1 MSPLAT
7 DFRGRRQWWRGQM
20 PASTS
25 LAPWF
30 NRWTLV
36 CAFVHDDCLRTLG
49 ITTRILT
56 FLRTNACSQHLAK
69 KVGCFWVCA
78 IICFTIGR
86 IKLQLD
92 LHPHATLA
100 SGYSRLPLYSSHVA
114 GDMRPL
120 IHEYLRDSD
129 VAATRNFLQSVC
141 VLFTPWFYPK
151 HTCRLVDCLAAEWA
165 GLPWMK
171 ATSQS
176 VMPLFSW
183 MLTTPSSWI
192 PISALDVFQNL
203 HVSWLRQQMRR
214 DYIKLVL

>member
-1 MSPLAT
+1 
-7 DFRGRRQWWRGQM
+7 M

-49 ITTRILT
+49 ITIRILT
-56 FLRTNACSQHLAK
+56 FLRTNACPNTLQKRSDVFGFVQSFALPLGISSSNLICIHMQHLPADTP
-69 KVGCFWVCA
+69 V
-78 IICFTIGR
+78 
-86 IKLQLD
+86 
-92 LHPHATLA
+92 
-100 SGYSRLPLYSSHVA
+100 LPLYSSHVA

-141 VLFTPWFYPK
+141 VLFTPWFYLK
-151 HTCRLVDCLAAEWA
+151 HTCGLVDCLVAEWA

-192 PISALDVFQNL
+192 PISALDVFQNFQ
-203 HVSWLRQQMRR
+203 VPWLRQRIRR
-214 DYIKLVL
+214 DYIK